1 MEQGSRKKPGTHE
14 EKPVSLG
21 ELIHERVRSAIE
33 AAVEEELAAA
43 LGAAVYER
51 TDARRGY
58 RNGQKARTLTGPTGP
73 LALTLPRGVVFAAGG
88 GGTEWASTIV
98 PRYQR
103 RLREVN
109 EAVVATYLAGGNTRR
124 LRGALSPLLKAAP
137 LSKSAVSRIVGTL
150 KTELEAWRTRSLADL
165 DVLGLYLDAF
175 ALRVRS
181 AGKVVSVPV
190 LGVVAVLTDG
200 QKQLVALDL
209 CPGGETFAAWKGCLD
224 DLVARGLTAP
234 VWAVIDG
241 HPGLR
246 KAVGLVW
253 PRAVVQRCCVHKLR
267 NLERKAPKH
276 VLAKIRADFH
286 RIVYAES
293 ATVARVAY
301 AAFERKWA
309 PRCPGVV
316 RSLQE
321 GGEELLTF
329 FQFPK
334 RQWKTLRTTNIIE
347 RLNEEFRRRVKT
359 QGALPTEDAALVL
372 LFGLVVSGQI
382 RLRRLDGWRQIT
394 ATLRIRREAA
404 A

>member
-1 MEQGSRKKPGTHE
+1 VGEHTRIGGRPPDGTR
-14 EKPVSLG
+14 SLG
-21 ELIHERVRSAIE
+21 ELIHAAVRRAIE
-33 AAVEEELAAA
+33 VAVDEELTAA
-43 LGAAVYER
+43 LGVRVYQR
-51 TDARRGY
+51 GGDRCGY
-58 RNGQKARTLTGPTGP
+58 RNGMKPRTLTGPTGP
-73 LALTLPRGVVFAAGG
+73 LALAIPRGRLFT
-88 GGTEWASTIV
+88 GTGEREWTSALL

-109 EAVVATYLAGGNTRR
+109 EAVIATYLAGGNSRR
-124 LRGALSPLLKAAP
+124 LRGALTPLLKAAP

-150 KTELEAWRTRSLADL
+150 KTELEAWRTRSLAGL
-165 DVLGLYLDAF
+165 DVLGLYLDAL

-190 LGVVAVLTDG
+190 LGIVAVLTDG
-200 QKQLVALDL
+200 QKQLLALEL
-209 CPGGETFAAWKGCLD
+209 CPGGETFEAWKGCLD
-224 DLVARGLTAP
+224 DLVARDLATP
-234 VWAVIDG
+234 TWCVIDG

-253 PRAVVQRCCVHKLR
+253 PRDLVQRCCVHKLR

-276 VLAKIRADFH
+276 ALAETRADFH

-293 ATVARVAY
+293 AAAARAAY
-301 AAFERKWA
+301 AAFERKWT

-329 FQFPK
+329 FRFPK
-334 RQWKTLRTTNIIE
+334 RQWKTLRTTNVIE

-382 RLRRLDGWRQIT
+382 RLRRLDGWRQIP
-394 ATLRIRREAA
+394 AMLRAA
-404 A
+404 SEPAA

>member
-1 MEQGSRKKPGTHE
+1 MAEDIRMGGRAHDGRPC
-14 EKPVSLG
+14 SLG
-21 ELIHERVRSAIE
+21 ELIHSAVRRAIE
-33 AAVEEELAAA
+33 VAVDEELTVA
-43 LGAAVYER
+43 LGARPYER
-51 TDARRGY
+51 SGGRAGY
-58 RNGQKARTLTGPTGP
+58 RNGAKPRTLTGPTGP
-73 LALTLPRGVVFAAGG
+73 VGLTLPRARLFTATGQR
-88 GGTEWASTIV
+88 EWASSLR

-109 EAVVATYLAGGNTRR
+109 EAVVATYLAGANTRR
-124 LRGALSPLLKAAP
+124 LRGALGPLLQAAP

-150 KTELEAWRTRSLADL
+150 KAELETWRTRSLADL
-165 DVLGLYLDAF
+165 DVLGLYLDAL

-181 AGKVVSVPV
+181 AGKVVSVPA

-200 QKQLVALDL
+200 QKQLVALEL
-209 CPGGETFAAWKGCLD
+209 CPGGETFEAWKGCLD
-224 DLVARGLTAP
+224 DLVARDLTAP
-234 VWAVIDG
+234 VWSVIDG

-253 PRAVVQRCCVHKLR
+253 PQAVVQRCCVHKLR

-276 VLAKIRADFH
+276 ALAEIRADFH

-293 ATVARVAY
+293 AAPARAAY
-301 AAFERKWA
+301 TAFERKWA
-309 PRCPGVV
+309 SRCPSVV

-334 RQWKTLRTTNIIE
+334 RQWKTLRTTNVIE

-359 QGALPTEDAALVL
+359 QGSLPTEDAALVL

-382 RLRRLDGWRQIT
+382 RLRRLDGWRQIP
-394 ATLRIRREAA
+394 AMLRARREAA